1 MLMFRGINE
10 VVLDAKGRM
19 AVPTRYRSFSLLQK
33 EANDKLVVTI
43 DTEEKC
49 LLLYPFLVWEEIE
62 KKVEALPSF
71 NKLTRRIQRLLIGH
85 ATEIEF
91 DGNGRVLI
99 PPLLREYACL
109 DKNVILVGQGKK
121 FEIWAKEIWE
131 SGRTGWLAEGL
142 SANKDLPNELQSLS
156 L

>member
-10 VVLDAKGRM
+10 VILDAKGRM
-19 AVPTRYRSFSLLQK
+19 AIPTRYRNLL
-33 EANDKLVVTI
+33 EEEDHSKLVVTI
-43 DTEEKC
+43 DTEDKC
-49 LLLYPFLVWEEIE
+49 LLLYPFVVWEEIE

-85 ATEIEF
+85 ATEVEF
-91 DGNGRVLI
+91 DGNGRILI
-99 PPLLREYACL
+99 PPLLREYASL

-121 FEIWAKEIWE
+121 FEIWAKEVWD
-131 SGRTGWLAEGL
+131 SGRDNWLAEGL
-142 SANKDLPNELQSLS
+142 YTSKEVPLELQSLS